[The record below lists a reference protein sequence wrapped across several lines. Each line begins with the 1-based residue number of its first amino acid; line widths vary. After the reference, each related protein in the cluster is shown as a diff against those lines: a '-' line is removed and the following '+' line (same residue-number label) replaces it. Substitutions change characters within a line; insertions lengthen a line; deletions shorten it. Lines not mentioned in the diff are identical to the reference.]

1 MRRGGST
8 GGTRGFLI
16 VQRIVR
22 VAFVRM
28 CLSRAVN
35 PRFVFCAVG
44 KETAQLVL
52 GVVKPLAY
60 GSVCRAE
67 SIQPDIPLMRVQV
80 KAAGWVVVRAR
91 AVNAM
96 SLKTAAWEHAA
107 RTQIVVELR
116 VYGVKQVM
124 VSGPC
129 VAYPI

>member
-1 MRRGGST
+1 MKT
-8 GGTRGFLI
+8 VI

-35 PRFVFCAVG
+35 PRFVFNCAVG
-44 KETAQLVL
+44 KETVQLVL

-67 SIQPDIPLMRVQV
+67 SIQPDIPSTRVQV

-107 RTQIVVELR
+107 RTLIVVELR

-129 VAYPI
+129 AAYPI